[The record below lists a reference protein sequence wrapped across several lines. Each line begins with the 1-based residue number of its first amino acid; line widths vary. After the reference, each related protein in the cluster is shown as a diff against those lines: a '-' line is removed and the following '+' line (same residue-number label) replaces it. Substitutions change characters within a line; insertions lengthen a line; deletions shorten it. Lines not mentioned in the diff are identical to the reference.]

1 MIVHFDEPEAVMF
14 HVVESSEGETARG
27 DYTGVMPG
35 VVRPILKWESK
46 VETA

>member
-1 MIVHFDEPEAVMF
+1 MF

-35 VVRPILKWESK
+35 AIRPILKWETNEMQRTEF
-46 VETA
+46 V